1 MGNSPSQEISSNG
14 CTQSTNIKFV
24 SGLDETSASNSEQW
38 ELTMNTGRSVFLK
51 FFLPPYIDECR
62 VSGTKNHGEWKR
74 ICANSKKRKSALKS
88 RWGLNYELRMYKY
101 ITNRALS
108 EGMTGSFIK
117 ATTLLEGCSFNNLL
131 DILIIHTGL
140 SHKNIPYK
148 VDKSTPLDDE
158 VAYI

>member
-1 MGNSPSQEISSNG
+1 M
-14 CTQSTNIKFV
+14 
-24 SGLDETSASNSEQW
+24 SGQW
-38 ELTMNTGRSVFLK
+38 DKESW
-51 FFLPPYIDECR
+51 
-62 VSGTKNHGEWKR
+62 EWKR

-140 SHKNIPYK
+140 SAQKYSI
-148 VDKSTPLDDE
+148 
-158 VAYI
+158 